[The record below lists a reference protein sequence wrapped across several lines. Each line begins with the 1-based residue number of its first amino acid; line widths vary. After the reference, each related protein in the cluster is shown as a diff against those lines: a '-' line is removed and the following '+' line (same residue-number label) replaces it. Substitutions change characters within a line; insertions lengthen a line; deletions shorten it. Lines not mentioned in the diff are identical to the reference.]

1 MSCLLRPPIRQSRR
15 FGLSPAH
22 LIPVILGAS
31 PPPDESRIRRQ
42 LGEIFERPEFTPES
56 GVSLPD
62 EFRRALDLFFK
73 WLGSLSRANPA
84 LYWILLT
91 VCVTLLV
98 VLSAHILWT
107 LRQALF
113 VTARPDAGVSDRSER
128 IRRSIFYQEEAH
140 RRSAGGDYTEA
151 IRSLFL
157 SLVYLFDESGR
168 VSFQRAYTN
177 REYLA
182 LFRDRPQVHR
192 GLQVFVET
200 LDQYWYGERPTD
212 ALRYQE
218 CLGLYE
224 SLK

>member
-1 MSCLLRPPIRQSRR
+1 MSLLLRFPTRQTRR
-15 FGLSPAH
+15 LGPVLTHFIPAM
-22 LIPVILGAS
+22 VAAS

-42 LGEIFERPEFTPES
+42 LGEIFERPEFTPEP
-56 GVSLPD
+56 GGSLSED
-62 EFRRALDLFFK
+62 LRRALDAFFK
-73 WLGSLSRANPA
+73 WLGSLSRVNPG
-84 LYWILLT
+84 LYWIMLT
-91 VCVTLLV
+91 VCVALLV
-98 VLSAHILWT
+98 VLTAHMLWT
-107 LRQALF
+107 IRRALF
-113 VTARPDAGVSDRSER
+113 LAAGLDAGGSDRSER
-128 IRRSIFYQEEAH
+128 IRRSISYQEEAH
-140 RRSAGGDYTEA
+140 RRAAGGDYTEA

-168 VSFQRAYTN
+168 VSFQQAYTN